1 MKTDTKEPLLI
12 KHSNPNN
19 RVSHQLSLP
28 HVLFE
33 TIESYSKPDSV
44 TLTGHGA
51 SVNSVSI
58 SPNSRILASAS
69 LDSTVNVWD
78 LTNYSLAVTLTGHKD
93 EVWTVKFSHCGKIL
107 ASGSKDS
114 KILLWDFQSF
124 PHISLLST
132 LSSHSKGIQS
142 LTFTSDD
149 KHLISCSDDLS
160 IQVFNMQS
168 KSLEFTLIGHKNPIK
183 SVSVAK
189 NSSLIISSSD
199 KTIKVWDFSD
209 QNEVFSIKSSHGDVN
224 IVALVKEDEEII
236 TATDQGFVV
245 FWNLLTRT
253 EEFVFQAHCEAI
265 YSLAVSHDG
274 KSFVT
279 GSADLVVKVFDM
291 EKRIEKFRLAGH
303 TDAID
308 SVDISFNS
316 KFIVVGMANSEILV
330 KSIENVPEVATLSV
344 GLESVTSMQLTSD
357 FEYLITGSA
366 DSCIKVFNLNTM
378 QEEARLGG
386 HTDSI
391 TKLLISKDNKWLF
404 SASLDGLVKVWNFEE
419 RNEEKI
425 IEDDIDS
432 IYDMALSSSNKVLAN
447 LGTREIS
454 VWSVDTLD
462 RIRSLKGSFEA
473 TSKLEFSNDNRSVL
487 VTVKSEIQAWSL
499 ASGNQV
505 FSLKR
510 DSSLITGL
518 ALTPDNLAI
527 STDSSSEI
535 KAWNLTTRKLE
546 FSLQGHESLIT
557 SSALCKSGKYLA
569 TSSCDNS
576 IQLWN
581 LQTRQ
586 EVFNLSQVASS
597 ITSLKHIESSNSL
610 IAGTD
615 SGLVLFFDLK
625 DKPEDFALTHGT
637 GEVLAV
643 DLSPN
648 NEICASASSDGSV
661 SLWNLQDKQ
670 LEHTFNESSPVKQVK
685 FSPNGK
691 NLIGFCSEG
700 TVKIWEVESKAETLS
715 IDSAGD
721 SGHAMFSPND
731 LLFAFTYA
739 KTSIK
744 VCTLRSFDEVL
755 VVNCKTQVFSFDF
768 TKDCKFLLA
777 PGPGFKILAWD
788 LAKGSAGFEL
798 SGHGSCLKAIKV
810 SNSGELAVS
819 SGNDKFIKVWNLD
832 STREVFSL
840 FTSGVTNCLGFSTSD
855 KFVISAG
862 SDGFVDIWNLYERR
876 REFRVKAC
884 RASAVS
890 AAFAQNGNY
899 FVTAGSYPFVKFW
912 TLKESVEGLEN
923 CKFMS
928 DNDYYELKYTS
939 FGSFKVSSH
948 KKEIKSSL
956 VSIRKLGN
964 DQIVLAVKDEICK
977 FNTGNRP
984 YFVFYALQEL
994 IRLAGTYKVGE
1005 ILEKS
1010 NLNSEILGPA
1020 SIRDSF
1026 FVPKK
1031 VFMKFLACMNK
1042 KEFGGIDREVMKYNF
1057 SPFLYSIVHFWAG
1070 LGRSDLINQHLVNN
1084 CEGELRTDVFGRSPI
1099 YYSIHCKYNDCT
1111 ESLLK
1116 FIIFQD
1122 NHSNYKLSTIYSIR
1136 NDFKDIVENS
1146 SSALPEFLNKI
1157 FLSTERFSTSQLD
1170 LLPSYHFS
1178 QDSIP
1183 NVSEY
1188 SSCINNEI
1196 VSASIKFLPFKL
1208 PSDQFSSNT
1217 ISLLESISKSS
1228 NKRIFETSLIKF
1240 LIDYNWSEIY
1250 SFALFYAGLILFNL
1264 ISFLVLLSTDFS
1276 NYLCPIIYFSSS
1288 LSLFLWE
1295 LLQLSTHGAYTYF
1308 TDVWN
1313 ISDFLTFFLST
1324 YWLSAKIFSI
1334 NTEYELFILTFLI
1347 LLKGLSAFR
1356 LFDGTRYY
1364 INLIIS
1370 SLLSIRYFL
1379 IMFIYS
1385 TFSFS
1390 VLLIVSNHK
1399 TFSFNSLFDDTWG
1412 LNFGESADD
1421 SDSDSNSNYWL
1432 NYICMFLVYVVNII
1446 LMLNMLISILGDSF
1460 DQFQVDKSFIDYK
1473 EKIEICIEI
1482 QKTLFWK
1489 RTSGRFGYFNAFFQC
1504 SDQGDG
1510 NWESRIDFVERKQ
1523 ELRIESLRREVKGGA
1538 EGVQKEF
1545 QVKFDEMK
1553 WKMDGIENNVSGLH
1567 ERIEGLEDGIK
1578 KVLELLDKKK

>member
-1 MKTDTKEPLLI
+1 MKTDSKEPLLI
-12 KHSNPNN
+12 KHSNPIK
-19 RVSHQLSLP
+19 RASHQLTLRD
-28 HVLFE
+28 VLFRTVE
-33 TIESYSKPDSV
+33 NYSKPDSV
-44 TLTGHGA
+44 TLTGHAG

-78 LTNYSLAVTLTGHKD
+78 LTTYSLAVTLTGHKD

-114 KILLWDFQSF
+114 TILLWDFQSF
-124 PHISLLST
+124 PCISLQST
-132 LSSHSKGIQS
+132 LTSHSQGIQS

-149 KHLISCSDDLS
+149 EHLISSSDDLS
-160 IQVFNMQS
+160 IQVFNIRS
-168 KSLEFTLIGHKNPIK
+168 KSFEFSLIGHKNPIK

-236 TATDQGFVV
+236 TATDQGYIV

-253 EEFVFQAHCEAI
+253 EEFLFQAHYEAI

-291 EKRIEKFRLAGH
+291 DKRIEKFRIVGH

-330 KSIENVPEVATLSV
+330 KSIENVPEVATLST
-344 GLESVTSMQLTSD
+344 GLESVTSILLTSD
-357 FEYLITGSA
+357 CEYLITGSV
-366 DSCIKVFNLNTM
+366 DSFIKVFNLNTM
-378 QEEARLGG
+378 QEETSLSG
-386 HTDSI
+386 HSDSI
-391 TKLLISKDNKWLF
+391 TKLVISKDNKWLF
-404 SASLDGLVKVWNFEE
+404 SSSLDGLVKIWNFEE
-419 RNEEKI
+419 RNEEKT

-432 IYDMALSSSNKVLAN
+432 IFDMALSSSNKVLAN

-454 VWSVDTLD
+454 VWSVETLD
-462 RIRSLKGSFEA
+462 RTKSLKGNFEA
-473 TSKLEFSNDNRSVL
+473 TSKLEFSNDNRSIL
-487 VTVKSEIQAWSL
+487 VSVKSEVQVWSIL
-499 ASGNQV
+499 SGNLI
-505 FSLKR
+505 FSLKK
-510 DSSLITGL
+510 DSNPITSL
-518 ALTPDNLAI
+518 ALTPDNLI
-527 STDSSSEI
+527 ITTDSSSNI
-535 KAWNLTTRKLE
+535 KIWNLNTRKLE
-546 FSLQGHESLIT
+546 FSLQGHENLIT

-576 IQLWN
+576 IKLWN

-586 EVFNLSQVASS
+586 EEFQLSQVSS
-597 ITSLKHIESSNSL
+597 TITSLKHIETSNNL

-615 SGLVLFFDLK
+615 SGLILFFDLK
-625 DKPEDFALTHGT
+625 DKPEDFALNHGAS
-637 GEVLAV
+637 EILAF
-643 DLSPN
+643 DLSPHS
-648 NEICASASSDGSV
+648 EYLASASSDGSV

-670 LEHTFNESSPVKQVK
+670 LEHTFNESSSVKQVK

-700 TVKIWEVESKAETLS
+700 TVKIWEVESKAEILS

-721 SGHAMFSPND
+721 LGHVMFSYD
-731 LLFAFTYA
+731 SLLFGFTYG

-744 VCTLRSFDEVL
+744 VCNFSSFDEVR
-755 VVNCKTQVFSFDF
+755 VINCKAQVFCFDF
-768 TKDCKFLLA
+768 TKDCKFVLA
-777 PGPGFKILAWD
+777 PGPGFKIVAWD
-788 LAKGSAGFEL
+788 LAKGSTGFDLVGHKSCIKSIKL
-798 SGHGSCLKAIKV
+798 SNNGKLV
-810 SNSGELAVS
+810 VS
-819 SGNDKFIKVWNLD
+819 SGNDKFIKVWNLK
-832 STREVFSL
+832 SRKEIFSL
-840 FTSGVTNCLGFSTSD
+840 FTSGTINCLNFAASD

-862 SDGFVDIWNLYERR
+862 SDGFTDIWNLYERR

-884 RASAVS
+884 KNNVIS
-890 AAFAQNGNY
+890 AAFANNGNF
-899 FVTAGSYPFVKFW
+899 FVTAGSDSLIKFW
-912 TLKESVEGLEN
+912 NLKESIEGLEN
-923 CKFMS
+923 FKIMS
-928 DNDYYELKYTS
+928 ENDYYELKYTD

-948 KKEIKSSL
+948 KKQMKSSL
-956 VSIRKLGN
+956 VSIRNISN
-964 DQIVLAVKDEICK
+964 DQVVLAVKDEICK
-977 FNTGNRP
+977 FNTDNKHC
-984 YFVFYALQEL
+984 FVFYALQEL
-994 IRLAGTYKVGE
+994 IRLAGSDKLGDL
-1005 ILEKS
+1005 LEKT

-1042 KEFGGIDREVMKYNF
+1042 KDFAGIDRDVMMYNF
-1057 SPFLYSIVHFWAG
+1057 SPFLYSIVHFWAA
-1070 LGRSDLINQHLVNN
+1070 LGRSDLINQHLLNN

-1122 NHSNYKLSTIYSIR
+1122 DHSNYTLSTIYSIR
-1136 NDFKDIVENS
+1136 NDFKEIIENS
-1146 SSALPEFLNKI
+1146 SSILPEFLNKI
-1157 FLSTERFSTSQLD
+1157 FLSTERFSTSQVD
-1170 LLPSYHFS
+1170 LLPSYHFT

-1183 NVSEY
+1183 NISDY
-1188 SSCINNEI
+1188 SSCTSSEI
-1196 VSASIKFLPFKL
+1196 VSATIKFLPFKL
-1208 PSDQFSSNT
+1208 PSDQFSSKN

-1228 NKRIFETSLIKF
+1228 NKKVFETYLIKF

-1250 SFALFYAGLILFNL
+1250 SFALFYALLILLNL
-1264 ISFLVLLSTDFS
+1264 ISFLLLLSTNFA
-1276 NYLCPIIYFSSS
+1276 NYLCPIIYFSVS
-1288 LSLFLWE
+1288 LTLFLWE
-1295 LLQLSTHGAYTYF
+1295 FLQLSTHGAYIYF
-1308 TDVWN
+1308 SEIWN
-1313 ISDFLTFFLST
+1313 IFDFLTFFLST
-1324 YWLSAKIFSI
+1324 YWLSAKIFGI
-1334 NTEYELFILTFLI
+1334 DTEYELFILTFLV

-1385 TFSFS
+1385 TFFFS

-1399 TFSFNSLFDDTWG
+1399 GFSFDSLFNDTWG
-1412 LNFGESADD
+1412 LNFGDSANN
-1421 SDSDSNSNYWL
+1421 SNTDSNYWL
-1432 NYICMFLVYVVNII
+1432 NYISMFLVYVVNII

-1460 DQFQVDKSFIDYK
+1460 DQFQVDKSYIDYK
-1473 EKIEICIEI
+1473 EKLEICIEI

-1489 RTSGRFGYFNAFFQC
+1489 RTSGRFGYFSAVFQC
-1504 SDQGDG
+1504 CDQDHA

-1523 ELRIESLRREVKGGA
+1523 ELRIDSLRREVKGGA